1 MVRRFGLLLVLGSI
15 ILMAACGGS
24 GGGSSSSTV
33 TSVTVSCAPTTVS
46 SGGTSQCSATVGGT
60 GNFSTGVT
68 WSATAGTISATGLLT
83 APSVTTI
90 TSVTV
95 TATSTQN
102 TSVAGT
108 ASVTVNPPAAGGNVT
123 PLTVDDGPAGL
134 GYISTNVA
142 FTTVLVCVPN
152 TTNCQTIDHVMVDTG
167 SSGLRLLSSAAGGE
181 FNLSQVPLPPENDP
195 NNNNDPYGEC
205 LVFLDGFVWGT
216 VNTADVVI
224 SGETAKAVPV
234 QVILP
239 STSSPGVPT
248 SCSNQNP
255 SGGAGNEGD
264 SLNAFG
270 ANGLIGVGLFPQDC
284 GGYCVTQGS
293 MCNGSD
299 NNPCIYYDCPSSGC
313 TPGNI
318 AIAQQ
323 LPNPVTAF
331 TSTGDD
337 NGVLIE
343 LPSVPD
349 GGSLTVTG
357 SLLFGIGT
365 QSNNGLGSAQVYDVN
380 DEGNLTTAFNGSSIP
395 GFLDSGSNAFFF
407 NDSSITICTGALNN
421 WFCPTTSP
429 DNLTASNQGTNM
441 SSGVQVSFSIENAGE
456 LFQLSNSAFS
466 TLGGPYISTP
476 AAFDWGLSFFYG
488 KNVFTAIDGAST
500 PGGTGPYVAY

>member
-1 MVRRFGLLLVLGSI
+1 MMMRRFGLLLVLGSVV
-15 ILMAACGGS
+15 LMAACGGS
-24 GGGSSSSTV
+24 GGSSSSTV
-33 TSVTVSCAPTTVS
+33 TSVSVSCVPTTVS
-46 SGGTSQCSATVGGT
+46 SGGTSQCSATVSGA

-152 TTNCQTIDHVMVDTG
+152 TTTCQTIDHVMVDTG

-181 FNLSQVPLPPENDP
+181 FNLSLPAQTDP
-195 NNNNDPYGEC
+195 NNNNDAYGEC
-205 LVFLDGFVWGT
+205 LVFLDGYIWGT

-224 SGETAKAVPV
+224 TGETAKSVPV
-234 QVILP
+234 HVILP
-239 STSSPGVPT
+239 PTSSPGVPT

-255 SGGAGNEGD
+255 SGGAGNEGA
-264 SLNAFG
+264 SLNDFG
-270 ANGLIGVGLFPQDC
+270 ANGIIGVGLFAQDC
-284 GGYCVTQGS
+284 GEYCVVDGS
-293 MCNGSD
+293 TCNGSQT
-299 NNPCIYYDCPSSGC
+299 NPCVYYDCPPSGC
-313 TPGNI
+313 SAANI

-323 LPNPVTAF
+323 VPNPVTAF
-331 TSTGDD
+331 PIDN
-337 NGVLIE
+337 NGVLIY

-357 SLLFGIGT
+357 SLIFGIGT
-365 QSNNGLGSAQVYDVN
+365 QSNNLLGSAQVYDVPDSGSN
-380 DEGNLTTAFNGSSIP
+380 AGNLTTTFNSNSIP

-407 NDSSITICTGALNN
+407 NDSSIATCPSPAQE
-421 WFCPTTSP
+421 WFCPSTSP

-441 SSGVQVSFSIENAGE
+441 SSGVQVSFSIENAE
-456 LFQLSNSAFS
+456 DLFNTDNAAFS
-466 TLGGPYISTP
+466 TLGGPYIATP

-488 KNVFTAIDGAST
+488 RDIFTAIDGAST
-500 PGGTGPYVAY
+500 SGGTGPYFAY